1 MKAVPAGEQHV
12 EAIVRLWE
20 QLAALHA
27 VLDPFY
33 ATCEGAAGNFETHL
47 RQAIAAEDFLVLACI
62 SEGTVAG
69 YALSSVEQHPP
80 VVECRM
86 FGHIDDLVV
95 DVAFRRRGAGTLLV
109 SWTIEWFEQRG
120 IDRIELEVAETN
132 GPGLAFWRTIGF
144 TDFQR
149 IMVRRADTGRPGI

>member
-1 MKAVPAGEQHV
+1 LKAVPAGEQHV
-12 EAIVRLWE
+12 EGIVRLWE
-20 QLAALHA
+20 QLAGLHA
-27 VLDPFY
+27 ALDPFY

-62 SEGTVAG
+62 SEGTVVG
-69 YALSSVEQHPP
+69 YALSSLEQHPP

-95 DVAFRRRGAGTLLV
+95 DEAFRRRGAGTLLV